1 MKYLI
6 VKGGLCGFGDRLEC
20 LKMAVNYA
28 LKFNLQ
34 IFVDWEDPVWS
45 HSGETF
51 YSYFKL
57 VNMPVLRSIDDIPE
71 GSTVYPE
78 FWKDKLKLPYLID
91 YVKTKPELSLGYLQ
105 DQVFSSDVVVYT
117 SAGKRLVY
125 NNDSAFFSNVFRV
138 IDRRII
144 NKVKRR
150 QQQFQLSNRI
160 GIHLR
165 GTDRA
170 KTIDK
175 SYRMSELNLK
185 LVGSGIMRGATCIAV
200 SDDPDFITMWKAR
213 HPSFPLLTES
223 SALGGNEGVHIKS
236 KDNIAISKDLLNVD
250 MLVDFFTLASCR
262 QVISTMNDSR
272 FAAEARRLHA
282 YVNQILG

>member
-6 VKGGLCGFGDRLEC
+6 VKGGICGFGDRLEC
-20 LKMAVNYA
+20 LKMAVSYA

-34 IFVDWEDPVWS
+34 IFVDWEDPIWS

-78 FWKDKLKLPYLID
+78 FWKDKLKLPYIRD
-91 YVKTKPELSLGYLQ
+91 YSKTNPEISLGYLQ
-105 DQVFSSDVVVYT
+105 DQVFRGDVVVY
-117 SAGKRLVY
+117 SSEGRRLLY
-125 NNDSAFFSNVFRV
+125 NGSSAFFGNVFRV
-138 IDRRII
+138 VDRRII
-144 NKVKRR
+144 NKVKQR
-150 QQQFQLSNRI
+150 QQQFQLSKHI

-170 KTIDK
+170 KAIDK
-175 SYRMSELNLK
+175 SHRMSELNLK
-185 LVGSGIMRGATCIAV
+185 LVTSGIMRGATCIAV
-200 SDDPDFITMWKAR
+200 SDDPEFIAMWKAR
-213 HPSFPLLTES
+213 HPSFPVLTES

-236 KDNIAISKDLLNVD
+236 KDNLTISKDLLNVD
-250 MLVDFFTLASCR
+250 MLVDFFTLASCK

-272 FAAEARRLHA
+272 FAGEARRLNAHI
-282 YVNQILG
+282 NQILG